1 MPIKKS
7 VKTSGD
13 LSASDSL
20 GKSAPAT
27 NSKKFKGGIKTLD
40 PNKRYLSCNIVS
52 GRAFVDF
59 VNPREDEYISMA
71 VSFLK
76 NRFHTRHV
84 RAGCDLIIDETF
96 IFEFEGEYG
105 TSKFD
110 SSVMLKLN
118 QPLHL
123 TILRHRK
130 NEKPVVIGTKNLD
143 WRSLLYCNS
152 VEINAEVQPVDLTHK
167 GSLGVVQLNLD
178 LVPNM
183 LKSELCGEEMVNKQ
197 IELEKK
203 YDQETLQ
210 KFLEY
215 ANNWWAEYKEIRP
228 SHKQRLVKIFAE
240 TDDREASVYKPTC
253 SLI

>member
-1 MPIKKS
+1 MP
-7 VKTSGD
+7 VKRNLKASGD

-20 GKSAPAT
+20 GRAAPAGAT
-27 NSKKFKGGIKTLD
+27 SKKFKGGIKALD
-40 PNKRYLSCNIVS
+40 PNKRYLSCNIVC

-59 VNPREDEYISMA
+59 VNPRDDEYVSMA

-76 NRFHTRHV
+76 NRFHSKHV
-84 RAGCDLIIDETF
+84 RASCDLPIDETF

-110 SSVMLKLN
+110 SSMMLKLN

-152 VEINAEVQPVDLTHK
+152 VEINAEV
-167 GSLGVVQLNLD
+167 
-178 LVPNM
+178 
-183 LKSELCGEEMVNKQ
+183 
-197 IELEKK
+197 
-203 YDQETLQ
+203 
-210 KFLEY
+210 
-215 ANNWWAEYKEIRP
+215 
-228 SHKQRLVKIFAE
+228 
-240 TDDREASVYKPTC
+240 
-253 SLI
+253 

>member
-1 MPIKKS
+1 MP
-7 VKTSGD
+7 VKRNLKASGD

-20 GKSAPAT
+20 GRAPA
-27 NSKKFKGGIKTLD
+27 KFKTKALD
-40 PNKRYLSCNIVS
+40 PNKRYLSCNITC

-59 VNPREDEYISMA
+59 VNPRDDEYISMA

-76 NRFHTRHV
+76 NRFHTKHV
-84 RAGCDLIIDETF
+84 RAGCEFNVDETF

-105 TSKFD
+105 NSKFD
-110 SSVMLKLN
+110 SSMMLKLS

-130 NEKPVVIGTKNLD
+130 SEKPIVLGTKNLD
-143 WRSLLYCNS
+143 WRSLLFCNS

-167 GSLGVVQLNLD
+167 GALGVVQLNLD

-183 LKSELCGEEMVNKQ
+183 MKSDLLGEEIVNKQ

-203 YDQETLQ
+203 YD
-210 KFLEY
+210 
-215 ANNWWAEYKEIRP
+215 
-228 SHKQRLVKIFAE
+228 
-240 TDDREASVYKPTC
+240 
-253 SLI
+253 